1 MSCCF
6 VKVCTFTGITTSSY
20 SSMKAQQR
28 ILFILLIGVSLFNN
42 QLFAQDR
49 NQKVRNLNTVV
60 EMMNAF
66 SMCNQQWYFD
76 AVQLQKALY
85 QSKEGI
91 KESYF
96 YCSKTQQ
103 RGWSYY
109 SGIEEAFH
117 FPEITPNE
125 QGHVPSYQTDY
136 IPWLKARE
144 GIIKLLSDRK
154 IPVEITPVLSEYMLA
169 TDSLFAAH
177 SDLNTYVSEKLYRS
191 DADFLNGVLLLERH
205 QKWFETCHENS
216 IRMNEVLQQYFQ
228 LHLPPLSTHAELQ
241 NGLNELKQSM
251 RLLAEWER
259 LLYAGDRSQDQ
270 ELDAQ
275 LRKFNEE
282 GLSKDSFYLSTTRG
296 YGYLHSGYWL
306 HTHYRIFYTSMKS
319 TIYWFASTKRV
330 PEPFLKP
337 SQQAYNDFLRSYN
350 SVVEDYNDY
359 IELAD
364 GLRFAETAV
373 CCLSKSEVDTNQN
386 VLLMQPRLL
395 YQFELM
401 PIKMVSV
408 NEVLEILSEDEAL
421 IHQALPHHLV
431 YLLDVSSS
439 MNEGE
444 KLSRLKENAI
454 YLVNIQRSVDHI
466 SIVTFS
472 GKSETILQ
480 AVPCDRKEQITEKIN
495 RIQATGQTN
504 VYEGFKTVK
513 GLLETNKIG
522 EGVNTVLILTDGEFT
537 LTQQT
542 QSIINGLQEN
552 EIGICFVYLGKEKS
566 KKETRKLETFYKK
579 MGVRYY
585 DIHRMNLKE
594 VLLKIATE

>member
-1 MSCCF
+1 
-6 VKVCTFTGITTSSY
+6 
-20 SSMKAQQR
+20 MKTLYR
-28 ILFILLIGVSLFNN
+28 ILFTLLIGFCLLNGH
-42 QLFAQDR
+42 LFAQDR
-49 NQKVRNLNTVV
+49 NQKVRDLNALV
-60 EMMNAF
+60 ELMNAF

-91 KESYF
+91 KENYF

-125 QGHVPSYQTDY
+125 EGHVPSYQTDY
-136 IPWLKARE
+136 IPWLRSKE
-144 GIIKLLSDRK
+144 VVIKLLADQK
-154 IPVEITPVLSEYMLA
+154 IPADLTPVLSEYMRSA
-169 TDSLFAAH
+169 DSLFAAH
-177 SDLNTYVSEKLYRS
+177 TDLNTYVSEKLYRS
-191 DADFLNGVLLLERH
+191 DEKLLNGVQLLERH
-205 QKWFETCHENS
+205 QQWFGSCHEHSMRLNDA
-216 IRMNEVLQQYFQ
+216 LQQYFQ
-228 LHLPPLSTHAELQ
+228 THLPPLATHAELQ
-241 NGLNELKQSM
+241 NGLSELKHSIQ
-251 RLLAEWER
+251 LLAQWER
-259 LLYAGDRSQDQ
+259 LLYAGDRSHDQ
-270 ELDAQ
+270 ELDMQ
-275 LRKFNEE
+275 LRQFNEE
-282 GLSKDSFYLSTTRG
+282 ALSKDSFYLSTTRG

-306 HTHYRIFYTSMKS
+306 HTRYRTFYTSMKS

-364 GLRFAETAV
+364 GLRFVEKAV
-373 CCLSKSEVDTNQN
+373 CCLSRSEVDTNQN

-395 YQFELM
+395 YQFEWI
-401 PIKMVSV
+401 PTEPVSV
-408 NEVLEILSEDEAL
+408 DVVPEILSEDQAL
-421 IHQALPHHLV
+421 IHRSLPHHLV

-444 KLSRLKENAI
+444 KLSRLKENAT

-472 GKSETILQ
+472 GRSETILQ
-480 AVPCDRKEQITEKIN
+480 AVPCDQKQQITEKIN

-542 QSIINGLQEN
+542 QSIITGLQEN
-552 EIGICFVYLGKEKS
+552 GIGICFVYLGKEKS
-566 KKETRKLETFYKK
+566 NKETRKLETSYKK

-585 DIHRMNLKE
+585 DIHRMDLKE

>member
-1 MSCCF
+1 
-6 VKVCTFTGITTSSY
+6 
-20 SSMKAQQR
+20 MKTPYR
-28 ILFILLIGVSLFNN
+28 ILFTLLTGFCLLNGQF
-42 QLFAQDR
+42 FAQDR
-49 NQKVRNLNTVV
+49 NQKVRDLNTLV
-60 EMMNAF
+60 ELMNAF

-109 SGIEEAFH
+109 SGIEEVFH

-136 IPWLKARE
+136 IPWLRLKERVS
-144 GIIKLLSDRK
+144 KLLSDGK
-154 IPVEITPVLSEYMLA
+154 IPLEVTPVLSEYMRA
-169 TDSLFAAH
+169 ADNLFAAH
-177 SDLNTYVSEKLYRS
+177 TDLNTYVSEKLYRS
-191 DADFLNGVLLLERH
+191 DERFLSGVQLLERH
-205 QKWFETCHENS
+205 QHWFEMCHNNS
-216 IRMNEVLQQYFQ
+216 MQLNDALQQYFQ
-228 LHLPPLSTHAELQ
+228 KHLPPLTTHAELQ
-241 NGLNELKQSM
+241 NGLGEIKRSM
-251 RLLAEWER
+251 QLLAQWER
-259 LLYAGDRSQDQ
+259 LLYAGDRSRDN

-275 LRKFNEE
+275 LRQFNEE
-282 GLSKDSFYLSTTRG
+282 ALSKDSFYLSTTRG

-306 HTHYRIFYTSMKS
+306 HTRYRTFYTSMKS

-364 GLRFAETAV
+364 GLSFVEKAV
-373 CCLSKSEVDTNQN
+373 CCLSRSEVDTNQN

-395 YQFELM
+395 YQFEM
-401 PIKMVSV
+401 TPTQP
-408 NEVLEILSEDEAL
+408 VLVDVVPEILSEDQAL
-421 IHQALPHHLV
+421 IHQSLPHHLV

-444 KLSRLKENAI
+444 KLSRLKENAT

-552 EIGICFVYLGKEKS
+552 GIGICFVYLGKEKS
-566 KKETRKLETFYKK
+566 NKETRKLETSYKK
-579 MGVRYY
+579 MEVRYY

>member
-1 MSCCF
+1 
-6 VKVCTFTGITTSSY
+6 
-20 SSMKAQQR
+20 MKTPYR
-28 ILFILLIGVSLFNN
+28 ILFTLLTGFCLLNGQF
-42 QLFAQDR
+42 FAQDR
-49 NQKVRNLNTVV
+49 NQKVRDLNTLV
-60 EMMNAF
+60 ELMNAF

-136 IPWLKARE
+136 IPWLRLKERVS
-144 GIIKLLSDRK
+144 KLLSDGK
-154 IPVEITPVLSEYMLA
+154 IPLEVTPVLSEYMRA
-169 TDSLFAAH
+169 ADNLFTAH
-177 SDLNTYVSEKLYRS
+177 TDLNTYVSEKLYRS
-191 DADFLNGVLLLERH
+191 DERFLSGVQLLERH
-205 QKWFETCHENS
+205 QHWFEMCHNNS
-216 IRMNEVLQQYFQ
+216 MQLNDALQQYFQ
-228 LHLPPLSTHAELQ
+228 KHLPPLTTHAELQ
-241 NGLNELKQSM
+241 NGLGEIKRSM
-251 RLLAEWER
+251 QLLAQWER
-259 LLYAGDRSQDQ
+259 LLYAGDRSRDN

-275 LRKFNEE
+275 LRQFNEE
-282 GLSKDSFYLSTTRG
+282 ALSKDSFYLSTTRG

-306 HTHYRIFYTSMKS
+306 HTRYRTFYTSMKS

-350 SVVEDYNDY
+350 SVVEDYNDF

-364 GLRFAETAV
+364 GLSFVEKAV
-373 CCLSKSEVDTNQN
+373 CCLSRSEVDTNQN

-395 YQFELM
+395 YQFEM
-401 PIKMVSV
+401 TPTQP
-408 NEVLEILSEDEAL
+408 VLVDVVPEILSEDQAL
-421 IHQALPHHLV
+421 IHQSLPHHLV

-444 KLSRLKENAI
+444 KLSRLKENAT

-552 EIGICFVYLGKEKS
+552 GIGICFVYLGKEKS
-566 KKETRKLETFYKK
+566 NKETRKLETSYKK
-579 MGVRYY
+579 MEVRYY

>member
-1 MSCCF
+1 
-6 VKVCTFTGITTSSY
+6 
-20 SSMKAQQR
+20 MKTPYR
-28 ILFILLIGVSLFNN
+28 ILFTLLTGFCLLNGQF
-42 QLFAQDR
+42 FAQDR
-49 NQKVRNLNTVV
+49 NQKVRDLNTLV
-60 EMMNAF
+60 ELMNAF

-136 IPWLKARE
+136 IPWLRLKERVS
-144 GIIKLLSDRK
+144 KLLSDGK
-154 IPVEITPVLSEYMLA
+154 IPLEVTPVLSEYMRA
-169 TDSLFAAH
+169 ADNLFTAH
-177 SDLNTYVSEKLYRS
+177 TDLNTYVSEKLYRS
-191 DADFLNGVLLLERH
+191 DERFLSGVQLLERH
-205 QKWFETCHENS
+205 QHWFEMCHNNS
-216 IRMNEVLQQYFQ
+216 MQLNDALQQYFQ
-228 LHLPPLSTHAELQ
+228 KHLPPLATHAELQ
-241 NGLNELKQSM
+241 NGLGEIKRSM
-251 RLLAEWER
+251 QLLAQWER
-259 LLYAGDRSQDQ
+259 LLYAGDRSRDN

-275 LRKFNEE
+275 LRQFNEE
-282 GLSKDSFYLSTTRG
+282 ALSKDSFYLSTTRG

-306 HTHYRIFYTSMKS
+306 HTRYRTFYTSMKS

-364 GLRFAETAV
+364 GLSFVEKAV
-373 CCLSKSEVDTNQN
+373 CCLSRSEVDTNQN

-395 YQFELM
+395 YQFEM
-401 PIKMVSV
+401 TPTQP
-408 NEVLEILSEDEAL
+408 VLVDVVPEILSEDQAL
-421 IHQALPHHLV
+421 IHQSLPHHLV

-444 KLSRLKENAI
+444 KLSRLKENAT

-552 EIGICFVYLGKEKS
+552 GIGICFVYLGKEKS
-566 KKETRKLETFYKK
+566 NKETRKLETSYKK
-579 MGVRYY
+579 MEVRYY